1 MQSPLYKVVFSG
13 DLEEGYTLEVVKH
26 QCAALFKKPPAQIE
40 SLFAGKSVTIKSG
53 LSQEQAKNYVRALSH
68 IGARA
73 KIVTIADA
81 VTGKTTSKPKTN
93 SNAKTA
99 APPATEIDR
108 LLAGFK
114 GRVAPVVVP
123 TAYRVGIV
131 AVSIAMLL
139 LPVLYLL
146 LINLVASATVSYAVS
161 STSLFHRS
169 GSFYFALITYTTPV
183 VAGSILTLFLLKP
196 LLAFGSRN
204 EAEIVLVP
212 SQQPHFFKFVYR
224 VCDAVGAPRPS
235 IVKINNEVNAS
246 AGFYQGMRS
255 FFSRKL
261 VLTVGLPL
269 VAGLDTRQLAGVLA
283 HEFGHFSQGAGMR
296 TTHIIRRVN
305 HWFAVA
311 VYRRDRL
318 DEWLDHNAE
327 SEYSAVKI
335 ALQVTRLLVLVTRRV
350 LWVLMLLGNVIGAWI
365 SRQMEFD
372 ADRYEARLA
381 GSENFKRTTL
391 QLARLDLAYA
401 EVTRNI
407 NLAWEDH
414 QRLVNDLS
422 AAVVYAMAQQ
432 PKNIEEKIEKN
443 MELERSERFDTH
455 PSDIE
460 RIENAMLEE
469 AEGIFQ
475 VELPA
480 HALMTGLA
488 ELSGDATYRYY
499 RRQLQLDV
507 AKSQLIPLDE
517 FTVMSSD

>member
-1 MQSPLYKVVFSG
+1 MESPLYKVVFSG

-53 LSQEQAKNYVRALSH
+53 LSREQAENYVRALSR
-68 IGARA
+68 IGVRTN
-73 KIVTIADA
+73 IVTTAETA
-81 VTGKTTSKPKTN
+81 TTTSKPRTRTN
-93 SNAKTA
+93 SKTRTA
-99 APPATEIDR
+99 TPSATEIDR

-114 GRVAPVVVP
+114 GRVAPVLVP
-123 TAYRVGIV
+123 STYRAGIV
-131 AVSIAMLL
+131 AVSVAMLL

-146 LINLVASATVSYAVS
+146 LINSVAYATVSYAIS
-161 STSLFHRS
+161 NISLFNRS
-169 GSFYFALITYTTPV
+169 GSFYFALIAYTTPV

-196 LLAFGSRN
+196 LLAVRRQN
-204 EAEIVLVP
+204 EAETVLVP
-212 SQQPHFFKFVYR
+212 SQQPHFFKFIYR
-224 VCDAVGAPRPS
+224 VCDAVGAPRPA

-269 VAGLDTRQLAGVLA
+269 IAGLNTRQLAGVLA
-283 HEFGHFSQGAGMR
+283 HEFGHFSQGAGLR
-296 TTHIIRRVN
+296 TTHITRRVN

-318 DEWLDHNAE
+318 DEWLDHHAE

-350 LWVLMLLGNVIGAWI
+350 LWALMLLGNAIGAWM

-372 ADRYEARLA
+372 ADRYAARLA
-381 GSENFKRTTL
+381 GSENFKHTTL
-391 QLARLDLAYA
+391 QLARLGLAHA
-401 EVTRNI
+401 EVMRNI
-407 NLAWEDH
+407 NLTWEDH
-414 QRLVNDLS
+414 QCLVNDLS
-422 AAVVYAMAQQ
+422 AAVVYALAQQ

-460 RIENAMLEE
+460 RIENAMLEN

-480 HALMTGLA
+480 QSLMTGFT
-488 ELSGDATYRYY
+488 ELSGDTTYRYY
-499 RRQLQLDV
+499 RRQLKLDV
-507 AKSQLIPLDE
+507 TKSQLIPLNE
-517 FTVMSSD
+517 FTIALSG